1 MHNQE
6 TAINIAYSCN
16 LLSDDMKHIVVIEGS
31 SEAEVEVS
39 SNRDYFDRIVSVRNN
54 QLVLTKRIRL
64 KKFLDRDKMIL

>member
-1 MHNQE
+1 MNNQE

-39 SNRDYFDRIVSVRNN
+39 LLSRLK
-54 QLVLTKRIRL
+54 LVLSKRLHL
-64 KKFLDRDKMIL
+64 KKFLYLKK